1 MQNFLFRKWVYIVM
15 TDEEFI
21 KEMENLGKDSE
32 YINSILRRRDEEK
45 EQGIICPLEAFFIAN
60 SYVKIDDYIF

>member
-1 MQNFLFRKWVYIVM
+1 M